1 MDLDPHQPDNNF
13 TNMAWQPWCTLEK
26 EIIFQT
32 SSLFDLP
39 LLVLGEKLP
48 GLLFQDP
55 VEVPEAQAQWLAGFQ
70 KPEIQAYD
78 IILCN
83 IVL

>member
-1 MDLDPHQPDNNF
+1 M
-13 TNMAWQPWCTLEK
+13 
-26 EIIFQT
+26 
-32 SSLFDLP
+32 FDLP

-78 IILCN
+78 IILWN